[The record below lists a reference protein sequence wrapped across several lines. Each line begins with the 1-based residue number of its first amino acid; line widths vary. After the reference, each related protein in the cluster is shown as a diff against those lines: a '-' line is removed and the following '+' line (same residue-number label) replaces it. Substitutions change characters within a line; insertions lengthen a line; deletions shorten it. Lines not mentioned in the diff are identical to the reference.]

1 MVCRKVHLPQTH
13 SVDGNGDFHFFVL
26 DLDKLITRRFL
37 GSATHTWYTLGRGD
51 DGSKIDSEVCRN
63 MLGACLTFFWH
74 FAVSSRPED
83 QGEAIA
89 SRLSESDPRVGG

>member
-1 MVCRKVHLPQTH
+1 MLQ
-13 SVDGNGDFHFFVL
+13 
-26 DLDKLITRRFL
+26 KLILLF
-37 GSATHTWYTLGRGD
+37 GG
-51 DGSKIDSEVCRN
+51 EVCRN
-63 MLGACLTFFWH
+63 MLGACLTFLWH